1 MRLFL
6 AIDPGDA
13 CRRAL
18 SVQVDALREL
28 SANVRWVKEEKLH
41 ITLAFLGD
49 VEESRLG
56 SLIEMFQRLSTH
68 TSFSVAVEGG
78 GVFPDWRRARVIWF
92 GLRDAGALQRLGN
105 DATTLCATLGFTSDH
120 PFRAHLTVGRVARPL
135 RAHERDQLRER
146 LASIPAHLFDV
157 TRVVLMRSE
166 PGRVGSVYSELASF
180 PLGGT

>member
-18 SVQVDALREL
+18 AAQVDALREL
-28 SANVRWVKEEKLH
+28 SANVRWVREEKLH
-41 ITLAFLGD
+41 VTLAFLGEVD
-49 VEESRLG
+49 ESRLG
-56 SLIEMFQRLSTH
+56 SLTEMFRRLTTH
-68 TSFSVAVEGG
+68 SSFSVAVEGG

-92 GLRDAGALQRLGN
+92 GLRDSGGLQRLGN
-105 DATTLCATLGFTSDH
+105 DATILCATLGFPADH

-135 RAHERDQLRER
+135 RGRERDQLRER
-146 LASIPAHLFDV
+146 LASVPAHHFQV

-166 PGRVGSVYSELASF
+166 PGRGGSVYSELATF
-180 PLGGT
+180 PLDGS